1 MMMDIPEKIETLDE
15 NEIEDV
21 TAADSGA
28 TAPIFLGWRDD
39 WFRWPRP
46 TELEDRKSPDDF

>member
-1 MMMDIPEKIETLDE
+1 MDIPEKIETLDE